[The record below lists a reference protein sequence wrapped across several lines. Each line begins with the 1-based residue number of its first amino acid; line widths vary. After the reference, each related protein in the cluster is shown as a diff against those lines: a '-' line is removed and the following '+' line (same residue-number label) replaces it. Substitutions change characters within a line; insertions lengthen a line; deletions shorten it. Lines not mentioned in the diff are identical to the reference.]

1 MKKRIMRRGAT
12 LVPILVAVL
21 VMFGHLHGANAQ
33 EGSDQTIT
41 GHKIIVGEGTMP
53 MVEFTASQ
61 DIPRNLWA
69 YIPQDVLDGQVPI
82 ASIYWH
88 GDDRSGYLDRDR
100 AHLETQARRIETDVD
115 PIVVYRP
122 HSTSAENAWRSWEE
136 MYLHFALLRY
146 IQENWGVQK
155 FNLYGFSSGGT
166 IAIAVATEMPHL
178 AATVGLASPTLNVRA
193 LREYH
198 NRKFGSLQMNQY
210 SPIDHLAENKRTLR
224 QIPILIVH
232 DPRDEKIGESSV
244 KSYVKLAREQGLKI
258 RYVEVRTNDHPY
270 HHSHRRLGRH
280 LRKAKGFDF
289 RPQR

>member
-1 MKKRIMRRGAT
+1 MQRIVRRGAT
-12 LVPILVAVL
+12 LVPILVAFL

-33 EGSDQTIT
+33 EGSGQTIT
-41 GHKIIVGEGTMP
+41 GHKLIAGEGTMP
-53 MVEFTASQ
+53 MVEFTTSQ
-61 DIPRNLWA
+61 SIPRNFWA
-69 YIPQDVLDGQVPI
+69 YIPQDVLNGQVPI

-88 GDDRSGYLDRDR
+88 GDDESGYLDRNR

-122 HSTSAENAWRSWEE
+122 HSVSAEDGWRSYEE
-136 MYLHFALLRY
+136 MHLHFALLRY
-146 IQENWGVQK
+146 IQENWGVEK

-178 AATVGLASPTLNVRA
+178 AATVGMASPVLDVRA
-193 LREYH
+193 LRDYH
-198 NRKFGSLQMNQY
+198 NRQFRWLQMNQY
-210 SPIDHLAENKRTLR
+210 SPIDHLEENKGTLR

-232 DPRDEKIGESSV
+232 DPRDQRIGKSSV
-244 KSYVKLAREQGLKI
+244 KSYVKLARKRGLKI
-258 RYVEVRTNDHPY
+258 RYVEVRLNDHPY